1 MTDSV
6 AMNKKIIIT
15 KMLLDAAILLKLKVT
30 RSFVVESEDGKK
42 VSICRQK
49 GGECSGFWIYK
60 RLYDLWLHLH

>member
-30 RSFVVESEDGKK
+30 RSFVVELEDGKK

-49 GGECSGFWIYK
+49 GGECSGFWIHK
-60 RLYDLWLHLH
+60 RLYGLWLHLH